1 MTQIKDKTIQL
12 TSAELEQLL
21 EQRRAEEREA
31 ERKKIEA
38 EKAAERQRRDAYE
51 GIKAGV
57 VHAVMSKVE
66 QVTNDVEALHE
77 FVKNETEAFK
87 EVMREYGQL
96 RFDNQMSY
104 RIQEGNLRIEVKGNK
119 VKRFD
124 ERADIAAARLIEF
137 MRTWIET
144 APGGHDN
151 PMYQLAMVLL
161 ERNKE
166 GELDY
171 KNISQ
176 LYSLEAQFDEP
187 EYSEIMQLFK
197 ESHLVEG
204 NAIRYYFWRKD
215 DLGVWRK
222 IEPSFNRM

>member
-1 MTQIKDKTIQL
+1 MEINKMSVQ
-12 TSAELEQLL
+12 ELEALVA
-21 EQRRAEEREA
+21 QRKRQERDAEEA
-31 ERKKIEA
+31 K
-38 EKAAERQRRDAYE
+38 RDAYE
-51 GIKAGV
+51 GIRAEV

-66 QVTNDVEALHE
+66 QVTSDVEALHE
-77 FVKNETEAFK
+77 YVKNETEAFK
-87 EVMREYGQL
+87 DVMREYGRL
-96 RFDNQMSY
+96 RFENQMSY
-104 RIQEGNLRIEVKGNK
+104 RIQEGNLRIEVKSNK

-137 MRTWIET
+137 MRKWIET
-144 APGGHDN
+144 APGGDDN

-171 KNISQ
+171 KNISK